1 MTNEPRAMQEIHK
14 IREGIYEETKN
25 MSQEERSALTR
36 REAWEVIEKY
46 GLKVKR
52 LERPSAKKVV

>member
-14 IREGIYEETKN
+14 IREVIYEETRY

-36 REAWEVIEKY
+36 REAQEVIEKY

-52 LERPSAKKVV
+52 LERS